1 MKSAKLLSI
10 TLLAILL
17 TVSLFADSSTRPKT
31 EVETKFFDEVIR
43 ACESAIAGISTT
55 WDEENRSGDENN
67 DRITE
72 DSEKYPLVHYFNVS
86 WADFKRIEEARAV
99 LDKELEALAPKL
111 QEQANSFDSKAFEE
125 LAARIGKAAEAGD
138 FATVE
143 KLQKDAE
150 VMAKQLET
158 GGKQMGQQVDDLT
171 EKHTPHDV
179 SLKVRIAVNNFYQN
193 FSSDPATVKLNDGTV
208 CYRVEDSRFSNG
220 SWIEGT
226 TFVFLGNDWKITKD
240 GDLKAMKHPEYP
252 EKPSASVRAIVLSVE
267 AEQKRALAALNSMN
281 LAALKAL
288 IK

>member
-1 MKSAKLLSI
+1 MKSAKLLSF
-10 TLLAILL
+10 ILL
-17 TVSLFADSSTRPKT
+17 TLLFTVTLFADSATRPKT
-31 EVETKFFDEVIR
+31 DVEKKFFDEVIG
-43 ACESAIAGISTT
+43 ACESAIAGINTT
-55 WDEENRSGDENN
+55 WDEESRSGEENN

-86 WADFKRIEEARAV
+86 WADFKRIEEARAA
-99 LDKELEALAPKL
+99 LDKELEILAPKL
-111 QEQANSFDSKAFEE
+111 QEQTNSMDTKAFEE
-125 LAARIGKAAEAGD
+125 LAAKIGKAAEAGD

-143 KLQKDAE
+143 KLQKEAE
-150 VMAKQLET
+150 VMAKQLEA
-158 GGKQMGQQVDDLT
+158 GGKQMGQQVDDLS

-208 CYRVEDSRFSNG
+208 SYRVEDSRFSNG

-226 TFVFLGNDWKITKD
+226 TFVFLGSDWQIAQD
-240 GDLKAMKHPEYP
+240 GDVKAMKHPEYP

-281 LAALKAL
+281 LAALKSL